1 MSGNVLNCAR
11 KCLELR
17 SEMCGGGIEAA
28 YCGWFYDSTV
38 GKPVDAYTVR
48 PEIPMKSGFSVRLCE
63 VEILA
68 RILHLPVA
76 QLEEHHRLVECWFES
91 SQVAERSFPCHSKV
105 DCEPG
110 CAWLLSVL
118 AHRFPS
124 ESSQSGLAM

>member
-1 MSGNVLNCAR
+1 
-11 KCLELR
+11 
-17 SEMCGGGIEAA
+17 
-28 YCGWFYDSTV
+28 
-38 GKPVDAYTVR
+38 
-48 PEIPMKSGFSVRLCE
+48 MKSGFSVRLCE

-110 CAWLLSVL
+110 CAWFLSVL